1 MKKAYL
7 SASMISIA
15 ILGGCGDD
23 SGSSAS
29 TTVMPDGVVK
39 TIAELEKCNSSIKGV
54 VQQVLATGSYYR
66 CEDNEWVDLGWEKE
80 LTASSSSSRSESG
93 NTSSSKV
100 IFNEKDAIETPASC
114 SSSIEE
120 ESSSSIEEESSSSE
134 IEEESSSSEELIESS
149 SSEAEEESS
158 SSEEEEDSSSSEA
171 EEESSSSVEDEE
183 ESSSSFEVDDN

>member
-39 TIAELEKCNSSIKGV
+39 TIAELEKC
-54 VQQVLATGSYYR
+54 

-149 SSEAEEESS
+149 SSEAEEE
-158 SSEEEEDSSSSEA
+158 
-171 EEESSSSVEDEE
+171 
-183 ESSSSFEVDDN
+183 